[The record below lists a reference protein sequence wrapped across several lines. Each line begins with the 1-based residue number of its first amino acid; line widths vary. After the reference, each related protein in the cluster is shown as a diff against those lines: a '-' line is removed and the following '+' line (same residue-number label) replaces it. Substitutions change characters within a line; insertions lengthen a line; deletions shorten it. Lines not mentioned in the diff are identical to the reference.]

1 MSQSKVLLVIF
12 SYGIGIW
19 KEQNVHDMNKQ
30 NEKPVTI
37 TSNGTVLIVNP
48 SSSSGSTGKGW
59 DDFFLKAKE
68 IFGGNPEIAFTKKSG
83 DGTTLAREYLKKG
96 FKNVVAIG
104 GDGTINEVA
113 NGFFFFEKDKEKA
126 VVGGHTNDDRTNT
139 TTVTHAIIEPSTL
152 RQINPDAVFGIVSSG
167 TYLSFKDIE
176 LLRQDISH
184 C

>member
-1 MSQSKVLLVIF
+1 
-12 SYGIGIW
+12 
-19 KEQNVHDMNKQ
+19 MNKQ

-68 IFGGNPEIAFTKKSG
+68 IFGENPEIAFTKKSG

-113 NGFFFFEKDKEKA
+113 NGFFFEEDK
-126 VVGGHTNDDRTNT
+126 T
-139 TTVTHAIIEPSTL
+139 TST
-152 RQINPDAVFGIVSSG
+152 I
-167 TYLSFKDIE
+167 
-176 LLRQDISH
+176 
-184 C
+184 